1 MNTGKTNK
9 TPQAPRTF
17 WERYQ
22 ELEDKVVVDLETQE
36 TQKAKFLR
44 EVGEATLSSPTTVQI
59 WATQGQTP
67 IPIKQKAISD
77 LLGVPVEELFPPKKE
92 EAKQ

>member
-1 MNTGKTNK
+1 MNTEKTK
-9 TPQAPRTF
+9 ETSTAPRTF
-17 WERYQ
+17 WERYSA
-22 ELEDKVVVDLETQE
+22 LEDKIVVDVKTQE

-92 EAKQ
+92 QAKQ